1 MSMFKKI
8 IAFIVII
15 GLAILAFLYF
25 GTYSEGTRAGVI
37 MKISK
42 RGTIVK
48 TWEGQM
54 NLDTFGAVKDATNIV
69 TETFTFSIEPGNQ
82 KLVDELNAAA
92 LSGERVNLKYIE
104 RYIKIFWR
112 GDTKVFAVGVE
123 RASNVPAKD
132 QEEKS
137 FPRR

>member
-1 MSMFKKI
+1 MSTFKKI

-25 GTYSEGTRAGVI
+25 GTFSEGTRAGII

-42 RGTIVK
+42 RGAIVK

-54 NLDTFGAVKDATNIV
+54 NLETFGAVKDATNIV
-69 TETFTFSIEPGNQ
+69 TETFTFSIERGSQ
-82 KLVDELNAAA
+82 ELIDELNAAA

-104 RYIKIFWR
+104 RYISVFWR
-112 GDTKVFAVGVE
+112 GDTKVFAVGIE
-123 RASNVPAKD
+123 RSAGTPQKD
-132 QEEKS
+132 EDET

>member
-1 MSMFKKI
+1 MSTFKKI
-8 IAFIVII
+8 IAIIVVI

-25 GTYSEGTRAGVI
+25 GTYSEGTRAGII

-42 RGTIVK
+42 RGAIFK

-54 NLDTFGAVKDATNIV
+54 NLETFGAVKDATNIV
-69 TETFTFSIEPGNQ
+69 TETFTFSIERGNQ
-82 KLVDELNAAA
+82 ELIDELNSAA

-104 RYIKIFWR
+104 RYISVFWR
-112 GDTKVFAVGVE
+112 GDTKVFAVGIE
-123 RASNVPAKD
+123 RGAGTP
-132 QEEKS
+132 QEKTDET